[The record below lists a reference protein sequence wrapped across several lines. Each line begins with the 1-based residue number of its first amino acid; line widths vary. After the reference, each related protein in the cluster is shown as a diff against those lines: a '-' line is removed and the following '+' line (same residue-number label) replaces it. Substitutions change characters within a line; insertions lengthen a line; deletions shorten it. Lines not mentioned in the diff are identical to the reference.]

1 MIIKKYTAKSEE
13 EAIDMAKNELGN
25 NAIVLNIKKKKGK
38 GLARFFVRSKVEITA
53 AVDDDKSDEKSN
65 KTNNSN
71 KNIKENKNKK
81 SKIDIEIGSKDESL
95 KQIKES
101 NDNNI
106 LRMPNEAEISENEIQ
121 EKIKK
126 LDEFLGN
133 QVSQEDKENNDNVI
147 KNKDVKEIKEEKE
160 ENKIDKKIE
169 KKNEN
174 EKTLA
179 YKALVREQLIQNEV
193 DIEIV
198 DKIMEEINQSLPVD
212 ASLDQILAN
221 VYQRIILMLGKP
233 YLIGD
238 SDSKNRTKYI
248 FFLGSTGVGK
258 TTTIAKI
265 ASKLK
270 LERKANVALVTSDTY
285 RIAAVEQLKT
295 YANILSI
302 PLKVVYTAQDL
313 GEVMDELDEYDYC
326 LVDTA
331 GRSHKS
337 KEQIDDIK
345 NLMEEVPINERQ
357 VYLVLNAGTK
367 YKDLKEIAKVYSELT
382 DYSIIFT
389 KLDETSSAGAML
401 NMHVKTGCP
410 LSYVTWGQNV
420 PDDIG
425 EIDPQKV
432 AKQLLGGH

>member
-160 ENKIDKKIE
+160 ENKIDKK
-169 KKNEN
+169 NEN

-221 VYQRIILMLGKP
+221 VYQRIIL
-233 YLIGD
+233 I
-238 SDSKNRTKYI
+238 
-248 FFLGSTGVGK
+248 
-258 TTTIAKI
+258 
-265 ASKLK
+265 
-270 LERKANVALVTSDTY
+270 
-285 RIAAVEQLKT
+285 
-295 YANILSI
+295 
-302 PLKVVYTAQDL
+302 KV
-313 GEVMDELDEYDYC
+313 
-326 LVDTA
+326 
-331 GRSHKS
+331 
-337 KEQIDDIK
+337 
-345 NLMEEVPINERQ
+345 
-357 VYLVLNAGTK
+357 
-367 YKDLKEIAKVYSELT
+367 
-382 DYSIIFT
+382 
-389 KLDETSSAGAML
+389 
-401 NMHVKTGCP
+401 
-410 LSYVTWGQNV
+410 
-420 PDDIG
+420 
-425 EIDPQKV
+425 
-432 AKQLLGGH
+432 